1 MLDNSGLIII
11 LNMSGWLIV
20 GYLVRDYFQETKKI
34 KQQLSTTLDAY
45 NALKVQVQL
54 QQQRLEYL
62 EESVT
67 HITDA
72 VDRIQDTLEEN
83 NRVLIQELKE
93 ELRNS
98 KR

>member
-1 MLDNSGLIII
+1 
-11 LNMSGWLIV
+11 MSGWLIV

-34 KQQLSTTLDAY
+34 KQQLSTTLESY
-45 NALKVQVQL
+45 NALKVQLQL
-54 QQQRLEYL
+54 QQQRLDYL

-67 HITDA
+67 HITEA

-83 NRVLIQELKE
+83 NRVLIHELKE

>member
-1 MLDNSGLIII
+1 
-11 LNMSGWLIV
+11 MSGWLIV

-62 EESVT
+62 EDSVA
-67 HITDA
+67 HITEA
-72 VDRIQDTLEEN
+72 VDSIQDTLEEN
-83 NRVLIQELKE
+83 NRVLIHELKE

-98 KR
+98 KRG

>member
-1 MLDNSGLIII
+1 
-11 LNMSGWLIV
+11 MSGWLIV

-34 KQQLSTTLDAY
+34 KQQLNTTLESY
-45 NALKVQVQL
+45 NALKVQLQL
-54 QQQRLEYL
+54 QQQRLDYL

-67 HITDA
+67 HITEA

-83 NRVLIQELKE
+83 NRVLIHELKE

>member
-83 NRVLIQELKE
+83 NRVLIQELRE